1 MTTIDTSLLYSSLQN
16 QTREVKN
23 NLDKDDFL
31 KLLLTQLQNQDP
43 TSPMDDTDFIAQMAT
58 FSSLEQMTNM
68 NTTLES
74 FLKSQNQNLLITYS
88 QFVGQEVNYHKLET
102 KNDQS
107 GESTEVVEGKG
118 VVKSIQ
124 FVDESAKFILEDGTV
139 LEPAN
144 ISSINQLSTGNTLAE
159 VSRLI
164 GKQVTWLDDE
174 GTEHSAEVSSVF
186 QRDGKVKLEVN
197 DEAKTALLL
206 NQLIK
211 VG

>member
-1 MTTIDTSLLYSSLQN
+1 MTTIDTSLLYSSIQS
-16 QTREVKN
+16 QPREVKS

-43 TSPMDDTDFIAQMAT
+43 TSPMDNTEFIAQMAT

-88 QFVGQEVNYHKLET
+88 QFVGREVTYHKVTET
-102 KNDQS
+102 NTEN
-107 GESTEVVEGKG
+107 GEAKVEEGTG
-118 VVKSIQ
+118 IVKSVQ
-124 FVDESAKFILEDGTV
+124 FVNDSVKFILEDGTV

-144 ISSINQLSTGNTLAE
+144 ISSINQPSGGNSLAE
-159 VSRLI
+159 ASHLI
-164 GKQVTWLDDE
+164 GKKVSWLDE
-174 GTEHSAEVSSVF
+174 KGTEQTEVVSSAF
-186 QRDGKVKLEVN
+186 QKDGKIKLEVN
-197 DEAKTALLL
+197 NEAKTILLL
-206 NQLIK
+206 NQLTK

>member
-1 MTTIDTSLLYSSLQN
+1 MTTIDTSLLYSSLQS
-16 QTREVKN
+16 QPREVKN

-43 TSPMDDTDFIAQMAT
+43 TSPMENTEFIAQMAT

-68 NTTLES
+68 NTTLGN
-74 FLKSQNQNLLITYS
+74 FLESQNQNLLITYS
-88 QFVGQEVNYHKLET
+88 QLVGQEVTYHKIAKT
-102 KNDQS
+102 NN
-107 GESTEVVEGKG
+107 ESNQTEVKEGTG
-118 VVKSIQ
+118 NVKSIQ
-124 FVDESAKFILEDGTV
+124 FVEDSVKFILEDGTV

-144 ISSINQLSTGNTLAE
+144 ISSVNELSAGNSLVEA
-159 VSRLI
+159 SRLI
-164 GKQVTWLDDE
+164 GKQVSWLDAE
-174 GTEHSAEVSSVF
+174 GTERNALVSSVF
-186 QRDGKVKLEVN
+186 QKDGQVKLEVN

>member
-1 MTTIDTSLLYSSLQN
+1 MTTIDTSLLYSSIQS
-16 QTREVKN
+16 QPREVKS

-88 QFVGQEVNYHKLET
+88 QFVGREVTYHKVTETDNDNGET
-102 KNDQS
+102 KI
-107 GESTEVVEGKG
+107 EEGTG
-118 VVKSIQ
+118 IVKSVQ
-124 FVDESAKFILEDGTV
+124 FVNDSVKFILEDGTV

-144 ISSINQLSTGNTLAE
+144 ISSINQPSEGNSLAE
-159 VSRLI
+159 ASHLI
-164 GKQVTWLDDE
+164 GKNVTWLDE
-174 GTEHSAEVSSVF
+174 KGAEQTAVVSSAF
-186 QRDGKVKLEVN
+186 QKDGKIKLEVN
-197 DEAKTALLL
+197 NEAKSILLL
-206 NQLIK
+206 NQLTK

>member
-74 FLKSQNQNLLITYS
+74 FVNSQNQNLLITYS
-88 QFVGQEVNYHKLET
+88 QFVGQEVTYHKLANPDNEGG
-102 KNDQS
+102 D
-107 GESTEVVEGKG
+107 TEVVEGKG

-124 FVDESAKFILEDGTV
+124 FVDESVKFILEDGTV

-144 ISSINQLSTGNTLAE
+144 ISSINQLSEGNNLAE
-159 VSRLI
+159 ASRLI
-164 GKQVTWLDDE
+164 GKQVTWLDDKGE
-174 GTEHSAEVSSVF
+174 EHTAEVSSVF

-197 DEAKTALLL
+197 DEAKTSLLL

>member
-1 MTTIDTSLLYSSLQN
+1 MTTIDTSLLYSSIQS
-16 QTREVKN
+16 QPREVKS

-43 TSPMDDTDFIAQMAT
+43 TSPMDNTEFIAQMAT

-88 QFVGQEVNYHKLET
+88 QFVGREVTYHKVTETDNDNGET
-102 KNDQS
+102 KI
-107 GESTEVVEGKG
+107 EEGTG
-118 VVKSIQ
+118 IVKSVQ
-124 FVDESAKFILEDGTV
+124 FVNDSVKFILEDGTV

-144 ISSINQLSTGNTLAE
+144 ISSINQPSEGNSLAE
-159 VSRLI
+159 ASQLI
-164 GKQVTWLDDE
+164 GKNVTWLDE
-174 GTEHSAEVSSVF
+174 KGAEQTAVVSSAF
-186 QRDGKVKLEVN
+186 QKDGKIKLEVN
-197 DEAKTALLL
+197 NEAKSILLL
-206 NQLIK
+206 NQLTK

>member
-1 MTTIDTSLLYSSLQN
+1 MTTIDTSLLYSSVQS
-16 QTREVKN
+16 QQREVKN
-23 NLDKDDFL
+23 TLDKDDFL

-43 TSPMDDTDFIAQMAT
+43 TSPMDNTEFIAQMAT

-88 QFVGQEVNYHKLET
+88 QFVGQEVTYHKLIDS
-102 KNDQS
+102 NNGS
-107 GESTEVVEGKG
+107 GEVEVQEGTG

-124 FVDESAKFILEDGTV
+124 FVDNSAKFILEDGTV

-144 ISSINQLSTGNTLAE
+144 ISSVNQLSAGNSLAE

-164 GKQVTWLDDE
+164 GKQVTWLDDQ
-174 GTEHSAEVSSVF
+174 GTERTAVVSSVF
-186 QRDGKVKLEVN
+186 QRDGKIKLEVN
-197 DEAKTALLL
+197 DSVKTALLL

>member
-1 MTTIDTSLLYSSLQN
+1 M
-16 QTREVKN
+16 KN

-43 TSPMDDTDFIAQMAT
+43 TSPMENTEFIAQMAT

-68 NTTLES
+68 NTTLGN
-74 FLKSQNQNLLITYS
+74 FLESQNQNLLITYS
-88 QFVGQEVNYHKLET
+88 QLVGQEVTYHKITNTNNES
-102 KNDQS
+102 DQ
-107 GESTEVVEGKG
+107 TEVKEGTG

-124 FVDESAKFILEDGTV
+124 FVEDSVNFILEDGTV

-144 ISSINQLSTGNTLAE
+144 ISSVNELTAGNNLAE
-159 VSRLI
+159 ASRLI
-164 GKQVTWLDDE
+164 GKQVTWLDAE
-174 GTEHSAEVSSVF
+174 GTERTALVSSVF
-186 QRDGKVKLEVN
+186 QRDGQVKLEVN